1 MGSHRQRIRLR
12 GPKAFGV
19 RSVPFL
25 AVLAAAAFV
34 PFTLHALPSADLW
47 WLLADGRLIATTG
60 SVPSVDPFSYT
71 AHGRPWHNDQ
81 WLVAWLFYAVFQLG
95 GLGLLQLGKA
105 GLLCLTFALAVV
117 QARSRASSS
126 GWAALG
132 AGLFCMAFSEH
143 ASFFDVRAYLFSY
156 LNLVLLWTA
165 LQRGVRPWFYPPL
178 FLLWVNEHG
187 AVTGGLVLLF
197 LWALASRSRPLGLAW
212 LGSLAACLVNP
223 GGYNILL
230 HGFRLTGSDWGKYL
244 NEWQPIVGNSR
255 FWPFFVFLGLT
266 TLLALRLPWP
276 ERLVLLAFG
285 ALSLT
290 GWRHV
295 PLYCWLAI
303 TPWTLALRRLPEL
316 RGRWYALLAGGTCAV
331 ALGLLLRTPLAGL
344 SLENELFPRWA
355 CDFLKANRLEGRL
368 LHPYG
373 FGGYLLWRLGG
384 GVGIDGRA
392 AQVYPVETYVEYL
405 KAAQFPERFAE
416 WTRKYDVQAL
426 LLFRDPAMREATSA
440 LVGGNE
446 ASLAAGWTS
455 VYRDDLCEIY
465 LPAGVMAPQGG
476 LIYPPSPASLVEQAR
491 ELMGSGQDPQAV
503 LAQALALDPNYA
515 PALFLYGTSLFQK
528 GSAQGVGY
536 LEQAAKAAPYMAGVH
551 LNLAVWFA
559 GKDPGRSRLE
569 AEAELRLDPSSK
581 KAAELLRH

>member
-1 MGSHRQRIRLR
+1 M
-12 GPKAFGV
+12 
-19 RSVPFL
+19 RSVFL

-34 PFTLHALPSADLW
+34 PFTRHALPSADLW

-71 AHGRPWHNDQ
+71 AHGLPWHNDQ
-81 WLVAWLFYAVFQLG
+81 WLVAWLLYLIYQLG
-95 GLGLLQLGKA
+95 GLGLLQLMKA
-105 GLLCLTFALAVV
+105 GLLCLTFSLAVV
-117 QARSRASSS
+117 QARARASSS

-165 LQRGVRPWFYPPL
+165 LQRGVRPWVYPPL

-197 LWALASRSRPLGLAW
+197 LWALAARSRPLGVAW

-230 HGFRLTGSDWGKYL
+230 HGFRLTGTDWGKYL
-244 NEWQPIVGNSR
+244 NEWQPLLGNAR

-266 TLLALRLPWP
+266 TLLALRLPGP

-303 TPWTLALRRLPEL
+303 TPWTVALRRLPEL
-316 RGRWYALLAGGTCAV
+316 RTRWYAALAGGVCAV
-331 ALGLLLRTPLAGL
+331 ALGLVLRTPWAGL
-344 SLENELFPRWA
+344 SLENELFPRWG
-355 CDFLKANRLEGRL
+355 CDFLKANGLEGRL
-368 LHPYG
+368 FHPYG

-405 KAAQFPERFAE
+405 KAARFPERFDE
-416 WTRKYDVQAL
+416 WAQKYDVQAL

-440 LVGGNE
+440 L
-446 ASLAAGWTS
+446 ATGWTS
-455 VYRDDLCEIY
+455 VYRDDLCEVF
-465 LPAGVMAPQGG
+465 LKAPRTDLVQ
-476 LIYPPSPASLVEQAR
+476 PPSPASLVEQAR
-491 ELMGSGQDPQAV
+491 QLMGSGKDARPV
-503 LAQALALDPNYA
+503 LDQALALDSNYA
-515 PALFLYGTSLFQK
+515 PALFLYGTSLFQQ
-528 GSAQGVGY
+528 GSAEGVAY
-536 LEQAAKAAPYMAGVH
+536 LERAAKAAPYMAGVH
-551 LNLAVWFA
+551 LNLAVWFS
-559 GKDPGRSRLE
+559 GKDPARSRRE
-569 AEAELRLDPSSK
+569 AEAELRLDPGSQR
-581 KAAELLRH
+581 ARELLK